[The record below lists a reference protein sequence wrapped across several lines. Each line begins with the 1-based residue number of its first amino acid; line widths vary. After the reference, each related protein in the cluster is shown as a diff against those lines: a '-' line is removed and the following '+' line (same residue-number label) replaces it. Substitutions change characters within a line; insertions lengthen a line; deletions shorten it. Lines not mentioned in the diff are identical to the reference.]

1 MEIIISTK
9 RIKKIRT
16 NKILNENNTLNSKVR
31 ENEHSDLM
39 ETIEEETDEVEMKK
53 LKQVFERIKKKR

>member
-31 ENEHSDLM
+31 ENEHSDLV

-53 LKQVFERIKKKR
+53 LKQVFERIK

>member
-31 ENEHSDLM
+31 ENEHSDLV

-53 LKQVFERIKKKR
+53 LKQVFERIN

>member
-31 ENEHSDLM
+31 ENEHSDLV
-39 ETIEEETDEVEMKK
+39 ETIEEETDEVETKK
-53 LKQVFERIKKKR
+53 LKQVFERIN